1 MRPACVFANS
11 PPCQIDQL
19 RGQLRGPWR
28 QGLRAVMVLLSVHGL
43 AAAEIAALLGCHPGT
58 VRRWIGRFNAEG
70 AAGLADR
77 PRCGRPRLGGRRL
90 TRRIAALLQQPGP
103 WTVRR
108 LWRYLGRPALSPRT
122 LYRRVRLVAV
132 WRRPKLTARGDPW
145 HDHAVAAIVARLIE
159 LPRRAVVL
167 AEDETHLNLL
177 PHIRASWTRRGI
189 RPQVRTPGKNRQ
201 VTVFGAL
208 EVTTGQWAC
217 RLGRRRAADFTA
229 FLEQLLRAFP
239 HAPVIVVICDNDTI
253 HHAKAVTAW
262 LAKHPRLE
270 LLYGA
275 RYSPHDNPVERVWGA
290 LKNYVA
296 NTAVTW
302 PGRLRQIHAFFR
314 TRSPDQLLDTAAP
327 WTSPWLPPGYEQN
340 FWNAA

>member
-1 MRPACVFANS
+1 MRPVSVFANS
-11 PPCQIDQL
+11 SGRDTSKIRRLL
-19 RGQLRGPWR
+19 RGRWR
-28 QGLRAVMVLLSVHGL
+28 VPARAVMVLLSLHGL
-43 AAAEIAALLGCHPGT
+43 SPAQIAVLLECHPST
-58 VRRWIGRFNAEG
+58 VRRWIGRFNREG
-70 AAGLADR
+70 MAGLADR

-90 TRRIAALLQQPGP
+90 TRRIAALLARPGP
-103 WTVRR
+103 WTLPRIR
-108 LWRYLGRPALSPRT
+108 RYLGRPQLSPRT

-145 HDHAVAAIVARLIE
+145 HDHAVAAIVARLIQ
-159 LPRRAVVL
+159 LPRPAVVL
-167 AEDETHLNLL
+167 AEDETHLHLL
-177 PHIRASWTRRGI
+177 PHVRASWTRRGI

-208 EVTTGQWAC
+208 EVTAGAWVY
-217 RLGRRRAADFTA
+217 RLGRRRAADFIA
-229 FLEQLLRAFP
+229 FLDQLLRAFP
-239 HAPVIVVICDNDTI
+239 RAPAIVVICDNDSI
-253 HHAKAVTAW
+253 HHARAVTAW
-262 LAKHPRLE
+262 LKKHPRLE

-275 RYSPHDNPVERVWGA
+275 RYSPHDNPVERIWGA

-302 PGRLRQIHAFFR
+302 PGRLRQVHAFFR
-314 TRSPDQLLDTAAP
+314 ARSPDQLLATAAP